1 MQFCWH
7 LKNGMHENLVHLHLM
22 HFSDEQPQVAVREPA
37 LIVTSLKCHKGVNS
51 PLKNLQ
57 PQSEVEGR

>member
-1 MQFCWH
+1 
-7 LKNGMHENLVHLHLM
+7 MHENLVHLHLI
-22 HFSDEQPQVAVREPA
+22 HFSDEQPQVVVREPA
-37 LIVTSLKCHKGVNS
+37 LIVTSLECHKGVNS